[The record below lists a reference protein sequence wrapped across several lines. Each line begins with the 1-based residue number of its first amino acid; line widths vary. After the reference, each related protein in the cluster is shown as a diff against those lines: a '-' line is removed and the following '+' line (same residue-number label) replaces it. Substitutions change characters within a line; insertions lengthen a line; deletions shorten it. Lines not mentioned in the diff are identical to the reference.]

1 MMTRKRVIK
10 SSGNLFADIGVK
22 NPEEALVKAKLAHVI
37 ARAIEAR
44 GITQLEAGDL
54 LGIDQSK
61 VSNLVRGKL
70 SGFSIDRL
78 FRFLTLLGSDIE
90 IVVKDSPGSKAGH
103 MKVAVA

>member
-1 MMTRKRVIK
+1 MARKSVTK
-10 SSGNLFADIGVK
+10 SSGNLFADIGVN
-22 NPEEALVKAKLAHVI
+22 NPEEALVKARLAHVI

-44 GITQLEAGDL
+44 GVTQSEAADL
-54 LGIDQSK
+54 LGIDQPK

-78 FRFLTLLGSDIE
+78 FRFLTLLGTDIE

>member
-1 MMTRKRVIK
+1 MSKRVTK
-10 SSGNLFADIGVK
+10 SSGNVFADIGVK
-22 NPEEALVKAKLAHVI
+22 TPEEALVKAKLAHVI
-37 ARAIEAR
+37 ARSIEAR
-44 GITQLEAGDL
+44 RITQLEAAEL
-54 LGIDQSK
+54 LGIDQPK

-90 IVVKDSPGSKAGH
+90 IVVKDNVRNKPGH